1 MGGTHLLFPS
11 HQLIELVPAV
21 VPAPYLGQTSRPP
34 TRTTHSPLHYI
45 VGMRPGLQVAKV
57 TVGYSAPTTAR
68 WLFASSDGMPGNT

>member
-11 HQLIELVPAV
+11 HQLIEL

-45 VGMRPGLQVAKV
+45 MGMRPGLQVAKV
-57 TVGYSAPTTAR
+57 TVGYSAPTTG
-68 WLFASSDGMPGNT
+68 WLFASSDGMPGKT